1 MVRMMMKKVLALA
14 LALMMG
20 IGLLTAIP
28 GAQAAGYDWAI
39 EGSIP
44 DDRTSFV
51 CAELPDGRFFVAFGY
66 DSTDAVRRNDAGI
79 LDPDGWSWTSLT
91 DAPTALES
99 PTGVYLDGKV
109 FVFGGINSGGYQDS
123 VLIYTLATDTW
134 STSQDLPYEGTFM
147 RSVAI
152 DDENILLVGSD
163 SSEDECYLFNIDTEV
178 FTQVGSMPE
187 GRGGGGL
194 AKMGGT
200 VYYFGGWYAGL
211 IRDDIFAYDIAADN
225 WTAVGKLPEP
235 RTGMSA
241 VAADNGLI
249 YLFGGGAGIVWI
261 SNNVKDAM
269 VWNPDD
275 GLFSMLPE
283 IPHAERYG
291 AAVQV
296 DSRVV
301 IFGGHD
307 LNHGVNG
314 IYSLETVRLMAE
326 VSAPSVVQGDSA
338 WVHVWA
344 EADMEIDESLSGYL
358 YLTRN
363 DVTYG
368 GWYFS
373 SATGDEIML
382 EIPVPENL
390 PAGEYR
396 IEFSYVSIDA
406 WSMQWKFAPLTLSVI
421 EAPSTDEQLQELSE
435 QNQALQDKLAA
446 LNDDLDDTRAELA
459 EVKESADSKLDAM
472 IGYVIL
478 ILVIVTLVV
487 AVLVLVR
494 KK

>member
-1 MVRMMMKKVLALA
+1 MMMKRILALA

-20 IGLLTAIP
+20 IGLLTTIP
-28 GAQAAGYDWAI
+28 GAQAADYNWAI
-39 EGSIP
+39 EGSLQG
-44 DDRTSFV
+44 DRSSFV
-51 CAELPDGRFFVAFGY
+51 SAELPDGRIFVAFGW
-66 DSTDAVRRNDAGI
+66 DSFGSVRLSDAWI
-79 LDPDGWSWTSLT
+79 LDPDGWSWTALA

-123 VLIYTLATDTW
+123 VLIYTIASDSW
-134 STSQDLPYEGTFM
+134 STSQDLPYLGTFM

-163 SSEDECYLFNIDTEV
+163 GAEDECYLFNIDTEV
-178 FTQVGSMPE
+178 FTQVDSMPE

-200 VYYFGGWYAGL
+200 VYYFGGWYAGEV
-211 IRDDIFAYDIAADN
+211 RDDIFAYDIATDI
-225 WTAVGKLPEP
+225 WTEVGKLPEP
-235 RTGMSA
+235 RTGMSV

-249 YLFGGGAGIVWI
+249 YLLGGGTGITWI

-269 VWNPDD
+269 AWNPDD
-275 GLFSMLPE
+275 GLFNMLPE
-283 IPHAERYG
+283 IPHECRYG

-301 IFGGHD
+301 IFGGH
-307 LNHGVNG
+307 NEFNGVNG

-338 WVHVWA
+338 WLHVWA

-358 YLTRN
+358 YLVRDN
-363 DVTYG
+363 VTYG

-382 EIPVPENL
+382 EIPIPENL
-390 PAGEYR
+390 PAGEYQL
-396 IEFSYVSIDA
+396 EFSYVNIDA
-406 WSMQWKFAPLTLSVI
+406 WVMQWNFAPLPLSVI
-421 EAPSTDEQLQELSE
+421 EAPSTDEQLQDIMDE
-435 QNQALQDKLAA
+435 NQALQDQLSA
-446 LNDDLDDTRAELA
+446 LSDDLNDTRAELA
-459 EVKESADSKLDAM
+459 EVKESADAKLDAM

-478 ILVIVTLVV
+478 IVALAALIVGII
-487 AVLVLVR
+487 VLVR